1 MRRTALRTGL
11 AAWGT
16 LAAGLLARKLW
27 SGPAQ
32 ASADGLAPGP
42 PSLLSTDRLEPVQPP
57 QSLPS
62 VSVTVAPDG
71 GAGHAVPLTSLLGRH
86 GAVLNVWATWC
97 GPCRRE
103 MPSLAHLA
111 RALGGDGI
119 TVLPLSLDRGGA
131 ASVQSFYRQLG
142 LTDLPILLDTDGG
155 ALEALHLGA
164 VPVTLLLDDTGHV
177 VARLDGSA
185 DWAAPA
191 SIARVRAVLR
201 G

>member
-71 GAGHAVPLTSLLGRH
+71 
-86 GAVLNVWATWC
+86 
-97 GPCRRE
+97 
-103 MPSLAHLA
+103 
-111 RALGGDGI
+111 
-119 TVLPLSLDRGGA
+119 
-131 ASVQSFYRQLG
+131 
-142 LTDLPILLDTDGG
+142 
-155 ALEALHLGA
+155 
-164 VPVTLLLDDTGHV
+164 
-177 VARLDGSA
+177 SA

-191 SIARVRAVLR
+191 SVARVRAVLR